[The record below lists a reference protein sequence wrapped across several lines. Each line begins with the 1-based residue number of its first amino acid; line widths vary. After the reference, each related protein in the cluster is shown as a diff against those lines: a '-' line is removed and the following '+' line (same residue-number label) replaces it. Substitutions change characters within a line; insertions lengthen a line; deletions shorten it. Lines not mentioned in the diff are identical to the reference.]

1 MTKTCYCFQSA
12 GANCVLRLG
21 RHGRLAK
28 RTHVLTWSH
37 VVMHGSWNPCPQR
50 GSAPGLSVR
59 ELRQAHRTLRRRH
72 LRGAHVHERRE
83 QRQRHTV
90 TTAGLGSWPGRRCR
104 RCRLSRLSCRD
115 GGLVVSPKEAA
126 GEVTGHR
133 QACRAGLGD
142 PPVGLTWAPNGTV
155 LSLHPCLTS
164 RPDQRRQP
172 IHGCEPP
179 SHCCI
184 RRGDSRG
191 AQYTKLAVT

>member
-104 RCRLSRLSCRD
+104 RFCLSRLSCH
-115 GGLVVSPKEAA
+115 GGRLVVSPKQAVGDVEEQEDDA
-126 GEVTGHR
+126 GRR
-133 QACRAGLGD
+133 QACCAGLGD
-142 PPVGLTWAPNGTV
+142 PPVGLTPTGTQWNGIESSTPFDLAP
-155 LSLHPCLTS
+155 
-164 RPDQRRQP
+164 
-172 IHGCEPP
+172 
-179 SHCCI
+179 
-184 RRGDSRG
+184 
-191 AQYTKLAVT
+191 